1 MGVSRKTAV
10 KGSVKARYRKMDNVI
25 SFTPSELV
33 GFITAIG
40 GAIVTI
46 GAVITLIFKLVNK
59 AKAPEIKQNERL
71 DLLEKRVDA
80 QDETIELFRQY
91 FTNDD
96 NRFKAIE
103 KSNKITQGAIL
114 ALLKHALNG
123 NDVKAIQD
131 AEKELE
137 AYLIEK

>member
-1 MGVSRKTAV
+1 
-10 KGSVKARYRKMDNVI
+10 MDNVI
-25 SFTPSELV
+25 SFTPAELV

-46 GAVITLIFKLVNK
+46 GAVVTLIVKLFTK
-59 AKAPEIKQNERL
+59 IRAPETKQNERL
-71 DLLEKRVDA
+71 DALEKKYDVLAEDLKEQKKQR
-80 QDETIELFRQY
+80 DETITQFMQY

-103 KSNKITQGAIL
+103 RSNKVTQNALL

-123 NDVKAIQD
+123 NDLQALKD
-131 AEKELE
+131 AEKSLE

>member
-1 MGVSRKTAV
+1 
-10 KGSVKARYRKMDNVI
+10 MDNVI

-40 GAIVTI
+40 GAIVTV
-46 GAVITLIFKLVNK
+46 GAVAALIVKLFNRV
-59 AKAPEIKQNERL
+59 KAPENKQNERL
-71 DLLEKRVDA
+71 DALEKNYELLSEDLKEQKKERA
-80 QDETIELFRQY
+80 ETVARFMQY

-103 KSNKITQGAIL
+103 RSNKITQGALL

-123 NDVKAIQD
+123 NDVNSLKD
-131 AEKELE
+131 AEKALE
-137 AYLIEK
+137 DYLIEK